1 MSLYIA
7 GVMGVFKPLLNYGMK
22 ETRVDGLPILLDIL
36 ERGADRDRGLIT
48 ISPNYLS
55 GSLTVS
61 NHISTQVLDLNLGRL
76 TSIQRVN

>member
-48 ISPNYLS
+48 IRWTLGAADILFTNRFISPLFEN
-55 GSLTVS
+55 G
-61 NHISTQVLDLNLGRL
+61 QV
-76 TSIQRVN
+76 IKP